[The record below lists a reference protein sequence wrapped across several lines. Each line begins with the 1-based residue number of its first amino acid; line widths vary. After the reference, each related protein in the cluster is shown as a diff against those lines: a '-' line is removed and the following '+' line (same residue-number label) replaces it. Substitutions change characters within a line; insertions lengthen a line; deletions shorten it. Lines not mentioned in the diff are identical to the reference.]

1 MNAIRELAKELI
13 KATEVNDVAKC
24 LELSKHIAKILETYK
39 RSC

>member
-1 MNAIRELAKELI
+1 MKAIQELALELI
-13 KATEVNDVAKC
+13 KATDANDVAKC